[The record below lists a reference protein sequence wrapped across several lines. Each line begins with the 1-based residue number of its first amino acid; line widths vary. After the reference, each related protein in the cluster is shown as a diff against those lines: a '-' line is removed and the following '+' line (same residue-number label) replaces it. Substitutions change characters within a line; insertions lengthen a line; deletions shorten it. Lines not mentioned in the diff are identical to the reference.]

1 MYIYIYILYIYT
13 YIYMWDIQKQQMGCS
28 MGSQWNKDE
37 ENGYRSPQVEDM
49 MDFSLGR

>member
-1 MYIYIYILYIYT
+1 MCV

-37 ENGYRSPQVEDM
+37 EKQIYRSPQVEDIYIYICTYIYIYE
-49 MDFSLGR
+49 DI